1 MEYLLGV
8 RRQRPN
14 ATKGH
19 MHGDWFYGAIITPSE
34 LVFVAPLLAHHFIEA
49 QVTDKPWISE
59 VVMIDDGDDVPAL
72 ARQLLAKYDLAGQTL
87 GVPREALASTVFE
100 IQSVAPG
107 TTFHS
112 TWDIVAPMRAI
123 KDDEEIELMR
133 RAARLTDAIFD
144 DVRQNLVYGMTE
156 ADVMIEVEHQ
166 MLKHGAEG
174 SSFVT
179 GIMVKGPGVDDTLEG
194 VSRAGA
200 VELQPGRVIAFDFGV
215 VLDGYVS
222 DFGRTIHCG
231 DPDAEL
237 RRIHELVMTSQA
249 DGMKAMKAGQITAE
263 EANQAA
269 RNIIEAAGY
278 GPNFFHRLGHGI
290 GIDVHEPPFLAK
302 GDTTTLEANMCF
314 TVEPSIWVSG
324 KCFTRVEDVVV
335 VGPDGGSSLNEY
347 TREILVL

>member
-1 MEYLLGV
+1 MSRFERRLQQFREQMQDRGWAGTFLAPSGDMEYLLGV

-19 MHGDWFYGAIITPSE
+19 MHGDWFYGAIITPSD

-49 QVTDKPWISE
+49 QAKDKPWISE
-59 VVMIDDGDDVPAL
+59 VIMIDDGDDVPAL
-72 ARQLLAKYDLAGQTL
+72 ARQLLAKYGLAGQTL

-123 KDDEEIELMR
+123 KDGEEIELMR

-179 GIMVKGPGVDDTLEG
+179 GIMVKGPGVDDSLEG

-200 VELQPGRVIAFDFGV
+200 VELQPG
-215 VLDGYVS
+215 
-222 DFGRTIHCG
+222 
-231 DPDAEL
+231 
-237 RRIHELVMTSQA
+237 
-249 DGMKAMKAGQITAE
+249 
-263 EANQAA
+263 
-269 RNIIEAAGY
+269 
-278 GPNFFHRLGHGI
+278 
-290 GIDVHEPPFLAK
+290 
-302 GDTTTLEANMCF
+302 
-314 TVEPSIWVSG
+314 
-324 KCFTRVEDVVV
+324 
-335 VGPDGGSSLNEY
+335 
-347 TREILVL
+347 